1 MQETNEYNKEYH
13 YFQNLI
19 RKGNFDKCLFVDSC
33 TEPPI
38 DAHSV
43 SRSILSTFQQEN
55 QVIQPSTRHIKDDFG
70 RSYPAIEFKLTPI
83 TRASTGRFACETH
96 DKNFQI
102 IDTTPMDFD
111 NQKLLNLLFFRAML
125 KEVWTLQ
132 RTRKG
137 VMHLEQEKGQIP
149 THPSIHPEIRLKAI
163 LDAINRLRSFI
174 GKDGNSCDKNPTTH
188 IVRRVKTSRPFVAAS
203 SAGSS
208 LTRVFDIQTKQEL
221 SMNDVQ
227 LLTGKKPND
236 SWSFTV
242 IPQANEHVVVAS
254 WLNGSQAEDYF
265 SYLKNVNGRELK
277 AAISAELICFCENW
291 FLHPKVWKSYG
302 DAKQKAIKTAFQNL
316 FELQTGKYNSR
327 NKKKN
332 EKWYVY
338 MGVPNRHQIN
348 LFNYDESRFTP

>member
-1 MQETNEYNKEYH
+1 MKDTNEYNKEYH

-19 RKGNFDKCLFVDSC
+19 SKGKFDKCLFVDGC

-43 SRSILSTFQQEN
+43 SRSILSAFQQEN
-55 QVIQPSTRHIKDDFG
+55 QVIQPSSRNFKNDSG
-70 RSYPAIEFKLTPI
+70 RSYPDIEFKLTPI

-111 NQKLLNLLFFRAML
+111 NPKLLNLLFFRAML

-137 VMHLEQEKGQIP
+137 VMQLEQEKGQIP
-149 THPSIHPEIRLKAI
+149 TPPSIHPEIRLKAI
-163 LDAINRLRSFI
+163 LDTVNRLRPFI
-174 GKDGNSCDKNPTTH
+174 GNNSNSHGKNPAKH
-188 IVRRVKTSRPFVAAS
+188 IVLRVKTSRPFVAAS
-203 SAGSS
+203 SAGGGLIS
-208 LTRVFDIQTKQEL
+208 VQEL
-221 SMNDVQ
+221 SMNDVR
-227 LLTGKKPND
+227 LLTGKEPNV

-242 IPQANEHVVVAS
+242 IPQTDEHVVVAS
-254 WLNGSQAEDYF
+254 WLNGSPAKDNF
-265 SYLKNVNGRELK
+265 SYLENLNGRELK

-291 FLHPKVWKSYG
+291 FLHPKVWGSYG
-302 DAKQKAIKTAFQNL
+302 GAKQKAIVTAYDNL
-316 FELQTGKYNSR
+316 IETQMGKYNLWD
-327 NKKKN
+327 NDKK
-332 EKWYVY
+332 WHTR
-338 MGVPNRHQIN
+338 MDVPNRHQIN